1 MAKNVRSDNPGE
13 TKKEDFNFPPSS
25 VAPRHIENDNS
36 KDLLATASD
45 PSLKEDAAL
54 LLLKRAE
61 LPSGAFERLSK
72 NAAVVNSRK
81 VKVAL
86 LGHQRAPRHISLPML
101 AHLFTFDLMQVALQ
115 PAIAADI
122 KVAAENTLMNRLEKL
137 SAGEKLSLA
146 RRASGRVA
154 SRLLLDPEPRVLQAA
169 LENSRLT
176 EAFVIKAI
184 FQRDVRKEL
193 IDAVSEHPK
202 WSLSRE
208 IRAALLRSKHTSDEK
223 AFEFAADI
231 PLPQLQEILQDSEL
245 PHQIQSRL
253 IEGR

>member
-1 MAKNVRSDNPGE
+1 MAKDGRSENV
-13 TKKEDFNFPPSS
+13 TKM
-25 VAPRHIENDNS
+25 ENDDLRPDPTSSQLASDHENHDNS
-36 KDLLATASD
+36 EDLLATASD
-45 PSLKEDAAL
+45 PFLTEDLAL

-61 LPSGAFERLSK
+61 LPAGVFERLTK

-86 LGHQRAPRHISLPML
+86 LGHQRTPRHISLPML
-101 AHLFTFDLMQVALQ
+101 SSLFTFDLMQVALQ

-122 KVAAENTLMNRLEKL
+122 KVGAENALMNRLEKL

-154 SRLLLDPEPRVLQAA
+154 AKLLLDSESRVLRAA

-184 FQRDVRKEL
+184 SVRDASKEL
-193 IDAVSEHPK
+193 IDAVCHHPK
-202 WSLSRE
+202 WSLNRE
-208 IRAALLRSKHTSDEK
+208 IRAALLRNRHTSEEK
-223 AFEFAADI
+223 AVEFAADI
-231 PLPQLQEILQDSEL
+231 PVRQLQEILQDSAL
-245 PHQIQSRL
+245 PDHIKSRL
-253 IEGR
+253 L